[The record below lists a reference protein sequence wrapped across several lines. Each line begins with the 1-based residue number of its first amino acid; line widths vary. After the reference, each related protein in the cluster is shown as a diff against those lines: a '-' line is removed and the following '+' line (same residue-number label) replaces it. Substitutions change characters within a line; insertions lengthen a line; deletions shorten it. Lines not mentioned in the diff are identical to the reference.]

1 MVFLDFQKRKMT
13 RNTYIEL
20 TDEGNEL
27 LLEIVSVF
35 DSSKNSVYLGAQPL
49 KDLYGKFP
57 DMMEMMAIVKNIY
70 GDDFMNIFEKSFAN
84 LENEFTDENGILEKI
99 ENQKEPIQ

>member
-1 MVFLDFQKRKMT
+1 M
-13 RNTYIEL
+13 
-20 TDEGNEL
+20 
-27 LLEIVSVF
+27 LLEIVRVF

-49 KDLYGKFP
+49 KELYGKFP

-84 LENEFTDENGILEKI
+84 LENEFTDVNGFLEKI
-99 ENQKEPIQ
+99 EHQEKNQSNNTGTIPFKADFFI